1 MGLTSGTGPF
11 GKQPA
16 GAFNFERPR
25 TEGVIYFEPSP
36 RRMRGLLGGETVVDS
51 RHAMLLHE
59 HGKLPVY
66 YYPEDEVRM
75 DLLEPTDHT
84 SHCPWKGDASYWTVR
99 VGDRVAENAAWGY
112 PDPLPDAPPLAG
124 YVAFYW
130 DRLDEWLEEDEPA
143 IGHARDPY
151 SRIDVLDTS
160 RPVRVDVGGETV
172 AETTRARVL
181 YETGLPPRWYIP
193 PDDVRS
199 ELLVESDKQTTCA
212 YKGFAS
218 YWSVRTPDGA
228 EEEDVAWFYPDPRHD
243 AARVK
248 DYIAFFNERVDLY
261 VDGELQERPETQWSP
276 AVR

>member
-112 PDPLPDAPPLAG
+112 PDPLPDA
-124 YVAFYW
+124 
-130 DRLDEWLEEDEPA
+130 
-143 IGHARDPY
+143 
-151 SRIDVLDTS
+151 T
-160 RPVRVDVGGETV
+160 
-172 AETTRARVL
+172 
-181 YETGLPPRWYIP
+181 
-193 PDDVRS
+193 
-199 ELLVESDKQTTCA
+199 
-212 YKGFAS
+212 
-218 YWSVRTPDGA
+218 
-228 EEEDVAWFYPDPRHD
+228 EEDVAWFYRDPRHD